1 MSSKFCQLFARPR
14 HGIRLFVGQLWVV
27 LVSCSSDN
35 GFRFDALYEAPQS
48 GFRIHIVSRGFVAA
62 GSDIAEN
69 AFARVQICPTILGKG
84 RPLRFSLSAAPRVAR
99 VFESDDGQIASASWN
114 EKLLRSV
121 LLSAG
126 YGELI
131 AQELSGSFRV
141 ISNSLSGPK
150 GVILESQI
158 DSVKVLRAKPE
169 YGHAVM
175 RNRPVKEWVEVS
187 EIASCDTV
195 KNRR

>member
-1 MSSKFCQLFARPR
+1 M
-14 HGIRLFVGQLWVV
+14 
-27 LVSCSSDN
+27 
-35 GFRFDALYEAPQS
+35 
-48 GFRIHIVSRGFVAA
+48 
-62 GSDIAEN
+62 
-69 AFARVQICPTILGKG
+69 
-84 RPLRFSLSAAPRVAR
+84 
-99 VFESDDGQIASASWN
+99 
-114 EKLLRSV
+114 LRSV

-195 KNRR
+195 